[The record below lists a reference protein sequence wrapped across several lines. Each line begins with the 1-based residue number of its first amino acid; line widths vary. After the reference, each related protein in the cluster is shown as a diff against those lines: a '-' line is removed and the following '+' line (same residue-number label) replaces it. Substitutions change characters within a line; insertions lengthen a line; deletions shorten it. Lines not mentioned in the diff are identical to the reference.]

1 MIRATSTNVFD
12 FEYFFFFFTF
22 SAPDEADTDH
32 VKSDACVAHRNVIGR
47 CSS

>member
-32 VKSDACVAHRNVIGR
+32 VKSDACAPHRNVIGR